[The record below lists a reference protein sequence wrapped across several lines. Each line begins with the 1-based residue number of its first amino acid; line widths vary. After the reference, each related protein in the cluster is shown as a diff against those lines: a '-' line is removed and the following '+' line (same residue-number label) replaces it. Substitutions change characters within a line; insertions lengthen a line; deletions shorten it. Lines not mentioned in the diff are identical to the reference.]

1 MTTRKTLK
9 DFLTNQLGVTQDS
22 ISYNI
27 DSGGD
32 PIQEGDDLGVDPGLN
47 KPFLGLDDESA
58 GLLGDYLSFIV
69 DQSSNEFKIKPGNE
83 RAAPTGRGDAL
94 VTPDEQGAENVF
106 TPQGSEGYTQ
116 LNMYSDST
124 KHYSEEHTL
133 QDIVDKTGAPGTAR
147 LNLQDIEGKVG
158 NSYGETLVNPAG
170 EDNIIVKSTQNI
182 LKNYN
187 RFSNTIDGDAFVP
200 KNTSVKDLER
210 PSSPTKTGTVT
221 SQIKLGHFEKNI
233 NRVTLSNLKE
243 IGASLLLKSTGFDSG
258 DSPGNSAGAGDLES
272 DIKNSDSVV
281 ANNFSEEGYTK
292 RDVTTLRA
300 MNAKGFPTHGKLGR
314 STREGKGY
322 IIPSEPDAN
331 NVKSFGATYNPAM
344 PFTSPNSK
352 IAKIQTAATVVALIK
367 TTKSF
372 LDTVQSL
379 SGLKFQS
386 NAGSERSSMEVKY
399 DGPGPHAYG
408 RYRPSISDKVDFVRK
423 TLLSDTIYPYNDCVE
438 SGLVVFF
445 GKENENVDKV
455 SLTDNI
461 GQNDGFWMAIAS
473 SIMKSLSDA
482 QGSLFGSLNAAQVDF
497 TPENIAATLRALK
510 TSKVLGFMN
519 VCAII
524 GDMYL
529 RRSGGSKNYNKFQD
543 AVGVFDVDS
552 LPDGPGTR
560 VSKSRAA
567 NGRSPLTLA
576 WESNSVPSMYMLPK
590 NIVRTVTRMSTLTVG
605 TNPLKG
611 LLGTELINNTYL
623 DKSQDGSF
631 NRIPEDVVKRL
642 EDRLDAEYVPF
653 YIQDLRTNE
662 IIAFHAFLNKLTDAI
677 KPSYDA
683 VSGYGRMDPVQ
694 IYKGT
699 TRTVSV
705 GFTLISTS
713 REDYDMMW
721 YKINKLTTLFYPQW
735 TQGTKVVSGQN
746 KFTQPFSQ
754 VLGASP
760 IVRMRVGDVIK
771 SNYSKFNLSRIFGI
785 GDEDTVIQKVQ
796 EVGSLAGGVTEGRGI
811 FNKGQNRRLK
821 LSQKLNTNLEDLGMT
836 IFYLAYGSPM
846 QFTAN
851 MKNEVG
857 RKTAENLLSNF
868 LYNGFVNPLMASR
881 IGSTLS
887 SPDQSLIKAAP
898 GMNIASLGDF
908 LVPDPKGFG
917 KLSIHFLKPTS
928 KGYKCID
935 DGKTYNLMRSI
946 RILIGKKQNIGDPT
960 AIPSKNPYVKDFNYK
975 EMKRSDFNAARTAY
989 EVQVIDFAAPAN
1001 LFMKKFLVY
1010 HEDLLANPSSM
1021 FNRFVLPTFLSVTAA
1036 AGLIQNVAREAAI
1049 AAGVGTEAVDA
1060 GADKLMSSKSK
1071 QFMLSENNPIVR
1083 AYDTTKGRGLAG
1095 VLDGVTFNWLDD
1107 SFAWETDWNARA
1119 PKGVSIDLN
1128 LNVIHDIPP
1137 GMDHSGFNRA
1147 PLYNVGEIMRH
1158 VAGDPHDD
1166 DGLGSEF
1173 AYKNAARSGFR
1184 ATKIKGE

>member
-32 PIQEGDDLGVDPGLN
+32 AIDIGDDLGVEPGLN
-47 KPFLGLDDESA
+47 KPFLDLDNESV
-58 GLLGDYLSFIV
+58 GLLGDYLSYIV

-83 RAAPTGRGDAL
+83 RAAPTGRGNSL
-94 VTPDEQGAENVF
+94 VTPDEQGAESVF
-106 TPQGSEGYTQ
+106 TPQGSEGLSQ
-116 LNMYSDST
+116 LSKYSDSGQ
-124 KHYSEEHTL
+124 HYSSEHTL
-133 QDIVDKTGAPGTAR
+133 QDIVDKTGSPGTAR
-147 LNLQDIEGKVG
+147 LNLQNIEGKQG

-170 EDNIIVKSTQNI
+170 EDNLIIKSTQNI
-182 LKNYN
+182 FQNN
-187 RFSNTIDGDAFVP
+187 RFSNTINGDAFVP
-200 KNTSVKDLER
+200 KNTSINDLESPAA
-210 PSSPTKTGTVT
+210 PSKTGTVT
-221 SQIKLGHFEKNI
+221 SQIKMGHFEKNI
-233 NRVTLSNLKE
+233 NRVTLTNLKK
-243 IGASLLLKSTGFDSG
+243 IGASLLLKSTGFDNA
-258 DSPGNSAGAGDLES
+258 DSPGDSAGTNDLEN
-272 DIKNSDSVV
+272 DIKNSDIAL
-281 ANNFSEEGYTK
+281 ANNFNEEGYVK
-292 RDVTTLRA
+292 RDISTLRA
-300 MNAKGFPTHGKLGR
+300 MNAKGFPTEGRLGR
-314 STREGKGY
+314 STRDGKGY
-322 IIPSEPDAN
+322 ILPDDPEAN
-331 NVKSFGATYNPAM
+331 NTKSFGATYNPAM

-352 IAKIQTAATVVALIK
+352 IAKIQTAATVVALVK
-367 TTKSF
+367 TTKAF
-372 LDTVQSL
+372 LETIQSL

-386 NAGSERSSMEVKY
+386 NTGAERASIEAKY

-423 TLLSDTIYPYNDCVE
+423 TLLSDTIYPYDNCVE
-438 SGLVVFF
+438 AGLVVLF

-455 SLTDNI
+455 KLTDNI
-461 GQNDGFWMAIAS
+461 GQNDGFWMAVAS
-473 SIMKSLSDA
+473 SVLKSLSA
-482 QGSLFGSLNAAQVDF
+482 SQGSLFGSIDAAQIDF
-497 TPENIAATLRALK
+497 TPENIAATLRLLK
-510 TSKVLGFMN
+510 SSKVLGFMN

-529 RRSGGSKNYNKFQD
+529 RRSGGSKNFNKFND

-576 WESNSVPSMYMLPK
+576 WNSNAVPSMYMLPK
-590 NIVRTVTRMSTLTVG
+590 TLVRAVNRMSSLTVG

-611 LLGTELINNTYL
+611 MLGTELINNTYL
-623 DKSQDGSF
+623 DKNQDSSF

-662 IIAFHAFLNKLTDAI
+662 IIAFHAFLTKLSDSI

-735 TQGTKVVSGQN
+735 TQGTKVVSGDN

-785 GDEDTVIQKVQ
+785 GDGDTTIQSVE
-796 EVGSLAGGVTEGRGI
+796 EVGGSFAGGLTEGRGI
-811 FNKGQNRRLK
+811 FTKGDARRLR
-821 LSQKLNTNLEDLGMT
+821 LANRLETGLEDLGLT
-836 IFYLAYGSPM
+836 LFYLAYGTPM
-846 QFTAN
+846 QYTAGIN
-851 MKNEVG
+851 NAVK
-857 RKTAENLLSNF
+857 RKTSENLLSNF

-881 IGSTLS
+881 IVRTLA
-887 SPDQSLIKAAP
+887 SPDQSLIKAQP
-898 GMNIASLGDF
+898 GMNVASLGDL

-917 KLSIHFLKPTS
+917 NLSIHFLKATS

-946 RILIGKKQNIGDPT
+946 RVLIGKKKNIGDPT

-975 EMKRSDFNAARTAY
+975 EMKRTDFNAARTAY

-1010 HEDLLANPSSM
+1010 HEDLLVNPSSM
-1021 FNRFVLPTFLSVTAA
+1021 FNRFVLPTFLSVASA
-1036 AGLIQNVAREAAI
+1036 AGLVQNVAREAAI

-1060 GADKLMSSKSK
+1060 GADKLMASRSK

-1095 VLDGVTFNWLDD
+1095 VLDGVTFNWLEDA
-1107 SFAWETDWNARA
+1107 FPWETDWNARA
-1119 PKGVSIDLN
+1119 PKGVNIDLN

-1137 GMDHSGFNRA
+1137 GMDHSGYNRA
-1147 PLYNVGEIMRH
+1147 PLYNVGEVMRH

-1173 AYKNAARSGFR
+1173 TYKNAARSGFR